1 MSDFRPYRPED
12 PSGRPFDGDSFGD
25 WKGNLSDAE
34 LQLQSDLSCL
44 VDDELDEVAAARVM
58 VQMEESP
65 ECRAFFEDART
76 YARLHRDMA
85 DPERLEA
92 KLATLSGLPDVGSV
106 RAEAE
111 RAELIHR
118 LATIFYQLGKAYI
131 LAGADLDGFQERV
144 FEAAVKVDDERARGL
159 GFVDG
164 VLRGG
169 GVSDAACTVQLRS
182 ARSVLESR
190 LERIE
195 NPSDKGRKLLVQAL
209 EVDPTHEE
217 AKIYLAFQ
225 LARDDKRLQAAELY
239 REVFTTA
246 MSIEN
251 RAHAAN
257 QLGRLHNEEEDWRRA
272 VACWRWITMN
282 GVVRSDE
289 RFWFA
294 YLNIAISYT
303 YAGDLDRALGYFRRL
318 LDLHPDRATD
328 IARVLADTP
337 KLRSAIES
345 QPEFPAAL
353 LERCPELFREPAELE
368 A

>member
-118 LATIFYQLGKAYI
+118 LATIFYQLGKA
-131 LAGADLDGFQERV
+131 
-144 FEAAVKVDDERARGL
+144 
-159 GFVDG
+159 
-164 VLRGG
+164 
-169 GVSDAACTVQLRS
+169 
-182 ARSVLESR
+182 
-190 LERIE
+190 
-195 NPSDKGRKLLVQAL
+195 
-209 EVDPTHEE
+209 
-217 AKIYLAFQ
+217 
-225 LARDDKRLQAAELY
+225 
-239 REVFTTA
+239 
-246 MSIEN
+246 
-251 RAHAAN
+251 
-257 QLGRLHNEEEDWRRA
+257 
-272 VACWRWITMN
+272 
-282 GVVRSDE
+282 
-289 RFWFA
+289 
-294 YLNIAISYT
+294 
-303 YAGDLDRALGYFRRL
+303 
-318 LDLHPDRATD
+318 
-328 IARVLADTP
+328 
-337 KLRSAIES
+337 
-345 QPEFPAAL
+345 
-353 LERCPELFREPAELE
+353 
-368 A
+368 